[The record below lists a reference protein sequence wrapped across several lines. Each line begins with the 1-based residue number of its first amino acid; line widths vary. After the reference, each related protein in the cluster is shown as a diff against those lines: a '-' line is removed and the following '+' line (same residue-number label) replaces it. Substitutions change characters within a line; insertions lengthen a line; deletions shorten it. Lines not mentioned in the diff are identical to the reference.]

1 MCLIAIKNV
10 RTHNIRMQEAMSI
23 LLATT
28 VLALG
33 GMGLY
38 LYKSTD
44 EHSHDEYKDEGKDE
58 EVKDSDQDLGSLF
71 GGGFWGLNDERVEDV
86 CVEEEAPRKRRAP
99 KTQRNRKSHA
109 SSRRKYY

>member
-1 MCLIAIKNV
+1 MHA
-10 RTHNIRMQEAMSI
+10 HNIRMQEAMSI

-44 EHSHDEYKDEGKDE
+44 EGKDEGNEGNKEEKVKDE
-58 EVKDSDQDLGSLF
+58 DQDLGSLF
-71 GGGFWGLNDERVEDV
+71 DGGFWGLNDERVEDV
-86 CVEEEAPRKRRAP
+86 CMEEEAPRRRRAP
-99 KTQRNRKSHA
+99 KTHRNRKSNA
-109 SSRRKYY
+109 LSRRKYY